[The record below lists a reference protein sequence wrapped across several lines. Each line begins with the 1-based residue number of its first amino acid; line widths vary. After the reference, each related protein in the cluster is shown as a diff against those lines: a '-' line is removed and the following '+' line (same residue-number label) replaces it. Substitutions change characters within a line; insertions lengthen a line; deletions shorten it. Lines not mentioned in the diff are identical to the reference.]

1 VSTTR
6 PASVLVPVAA
16 IALLLGAG
24 DAQGDLTTSNG
35 RILFASSRAASLVRP
50 AIYTIGIDGK
60 GRRRVSPAR
69 GGIESPLWSPTGK
82 AIAYFR
88 RQRLYSVDLISH
100 RSRLLVRGNVSD
112 PAWSP
117 DGSRLAAYRERPDE
131 SSDLV
136 LIPAAGGRFR
146 TIARHIRQFEP
157 FGSGRPAW
165 SPNGTRLVFA
175 RAVGRR
181 QELRIV
187 DLATRS
193 ERLLVRTR
201 FVDAHPAW
209 SPDGSRLAFTRFFS
223 WDDRRWAVVTVDLA
237 TGRPVGLADGLEL
250 PAWSPDG
257 LHVAAMRG
265 SGIFVVDAHGRHR
278 IRVGFDTVD
287 ESPGRPPIWTSDSK
301 LVIAAYRDEIYRFRA
316 DGHGRRRITREL
328 PGRRLEWSS
337 RGLGIV
343 VNVSPDGRRVA
354 YASRPYE
361 PPDPDLYAIGADG
374 AGLRALTRN
383 WIDDYAPT
391 WSPDGTSVAFVRG
404 RRRSKIAVLRR
415 GRVRFVALGS
425 QPRWSPDG
433 RRLVFVRGGDL
444 YTVGVDGRD
453 EQLVSRGVADESNPD
468 WSPDGGKIVFER
480 STQEGSDLWVVA
492 IDGSDLR
499 RLTDVRAGRD
509 RCFPAN
515 AEDPEWSPS
524 GAEIVYVLT
533 EYGRL
538 SCGYRGGTSSV
549 YVMRGDGTEARY
561 VTKGGW
567 ADPTGDV
574 GAVSPTWSPNGRMIA
589 FVNQLERATDLAVV
603 SASGGPFRLIR
614 HTRDAQSPDW
624 TASR

>member
-1 VSTTR
+1 V
-6 PASVLVPVAA
+6 
-16 IALLLGAG
+16 
-24 DAQGDLTTSNG
+24 
-35 RILFASSRAASLVRP
+35 FASSRAASLVHP

-60 GRRRVSPAR
+60 GRRRVSPTH

-82 AIAYFR
+82 AIVYFQ
-88 RQRLYSVDLISH
+88 RQSLYSVDL
-100 RSRLLVRGNVSD
+100 RSPRRRVLVRGNVSD

-117 DGSRLAAYRERPDE
+117 DGSRLAAFRERPDE

-136 LIPAAGGRFR
+136 LIPAAGGRLR
-146 TIARHIRQFEP
+146 TIASHVRQFEP
-157 FGSGRPAW
+157 YGSGKPAW
-165 SPNGTRLVFA
+165 SPDGTRLVFA

-201 FVDAHPAW
+201 VVDAHPAW
-209 SPDGSRLAFTRFFS
+209 SPDGSRIAFTRFFS

-257 LHVAAMRG
+257 VHIAAMRG
-265 SGIFVVDAHGRHR
+265 SGIFVADAHGRHR
-278 IRVGFDTVD
+278 VRVGFDTVD
-287 ESPGRPPIWTSDSK
+287 EGPARPPIWTSDSK
-301 LVIAAYRDEIYRFRA
+301 LVIAAYQDEIYRFRA
-316 DGHGRRRITREL
+316 DGHGRRKITREL

-337 RGLGIV
+337 GGLGIV
-343 VNVSPDGRRVA
+343 VSVSPDGRRVA
-354 YASRPYE
+354 YASRPHE

-383 WIDDYAPT
+383 WVDDYAPA

-404 RRRSKIAVLRR
+404 RRRPKIAVLRR
-415 GRVRFVALGS
+415 GRVRFVAQGS

-453 EQLVSRGVADESNPD
+453 EQLVSRGIAGESNPD
-468 WSPDGGKIVFER
+468 WSPDGGKIVFES
-480 STQEGSDLWVVA
+480 STQEGSDLWVVGT
-492 IDGSDLR
+492 DGSELR

-524 GAEIVYVLT
+524 GAEIAYVLT
-533 EYGRL
+533 EYASL

-549 YVMRGDGTEARY
+549 YVMRGDGTGARY
-561 VTKGGW
+561 VTEGGW

-574 GAVSPTWSPNGRMIA
+574 GAVSPTWSPDGRMIA
-589 FVNQLERATDLAVV
+589 FVNELERATDLAVV
-603 SASGGPFRLIR
+603 SSSGGPFRLIP